1 MARRPLG
8 SVDFSV
14 IERFRLGWRLLRDP
28 RVPAIPKWLIPAGA
42 LIYLVSPIDLIPDFI
57 LGLGQLDDLSVI
69 AVAVAMITLL
79 VRWSPREI
87 VDEHAVSLGLREDAR
102 RAYAGAG
109 TVGQN
114 KPGQGPIEAKYW
126 VDDWR

>member
-14 IERFRLGWRLLRDP
+14 IERFRLGWCLLRDP
-28 RVPAIPKWLIPAGA
+28 RVPALPKWLIPAGA

-69 AVAVAMITLL
+69 AVAVALITLL

-87 VDEHAVSLGLREDAR
+87 VDEHAVSLGLREDTR
-102 RAYAGAG
+102 RAYAEAG
-109 TVGQN
+109 TAGQG
-114 KPGQGPIEAKYW
+114 KPGQEPIEAKYW

>member
-8 SVDFSV
+8 RVDFSA

-28 RVPAIPKWLIPAGA
+28 RVPAMPKWLIPAGA

-57 LGLGQLDDLSVI
+57 LGLGQLDDLSIV
-69 AVAVAMITLL
+69 AVAVALITLL
-79 VRWSPREI
+79 VRWSPQEI
-87 VDEHAVSLGLREDAR
+87 VDEHAVSLGLREDTR
-102 RAYAGAG
+102 RAYAETGTAG
-109 TVGQN
+109 TS
-114 KPGQGPIEAKYW
+114 KPGEEPIEAKYW

>member
-14 IERFRLGWRLLRDP
+14 IERLRLGWRLLRDP
-28 RVPAIPKWLIPAGA
+28 RVPAMPKWLVPAGA

-69 AVAVAMITLL
+69 AVAVALITLL
-79 VRWSPREI
+79 VRWSPQEI
-87 VDEHAVSLGLREDAR
+87 VDEHAVSLGLREDTR
-102 RAYAGAG
+102 RAYADAG
-109 TVGQN
+109 IPAAG
-114 KPGQGPIEAKYW
+114 KPGQEPIEGKYW

>member
-28 RVPAIPKWLIPAGA
+28 RVPALPKWLIPAGA

-69 AVAVAMITLL
+69 AVAVALITLL

-87 VDEHAVSLGLREDAR
+87 VDEHAVSLGLREDTR
-102 RAYAGAG
+102 RAYVEAG
-109 TVGQN
+109 TAGQG
-114 KPGQGPIEAKYW
+114 KPGQEPIEAKYW

>member
-1 MARRPLG
+1 MARRSLG

-28 RVPAIPKWLIPAGA
+28 RVPAMPKWLIPAGA
-42 LIYLVSPIDLIPDFI
+42 LIYFLSPIDLIPDFI
-57 LGLGQLDDLSVI
+57 LGLGQIDDLSVI

-79 VRWSPREI
+79 VRWSPQAI
-87 VDEHAVSLGLREDAR
+87 VDEHAVSLGLREDTR
-102 RAYAGAG
+102 RAYADAG
-109 TVGQN
+109 TTGQSQ
-114 KPGQGPIEAKYW
+114 PGKEPIEAKYW

>member
-1 MARRPLG
+1 MARRSLG

-28 RVPAIPKWLIPAGA
+28 RVPVMPKWLIPAGA
-42 LIYLVSPIDLIPDFI
+42 LIYFLSPIDLIPDFI
-57 LGLGQLDDLSVI
+57 LGLGQIDDLSVI

-79 VRWSPREI
+79 VRWSPQEI
-87 VDEHAVSLGLREDAR
+87 VDEHAVSLGLREDTR
-102 RAYAGAG
+102 RAYADAG
-109 TVGQN
+109 TTG
-114 KPGQGPIEAKYW
+114 PGQPGKEPIEAKYW

>member
-28 RVPAIPKWLIPAGA
+28 RVPALPKWLIPAGA

-69 AVAVAMITLL
+69 AVAVALITLL

-87 VDEHAVSLGLREDAR
+87 VDEHAVSLGLREDTR
-102 RAYAGAG
+102 RAYAEAG
-109 TVGQN
+109 TAGQG
-114 KPGQGPIEAKYW
+114 KPGQEPIEAK
-126 VDDWR
+126 